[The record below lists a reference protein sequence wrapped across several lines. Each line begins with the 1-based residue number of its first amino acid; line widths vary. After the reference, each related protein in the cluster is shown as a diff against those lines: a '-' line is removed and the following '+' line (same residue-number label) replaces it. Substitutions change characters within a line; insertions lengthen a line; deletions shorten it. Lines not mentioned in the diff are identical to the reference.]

1 MNKFKLTFFG
11 YSGALGFAVGA
22 IVALFMG
29 LSELGHQLL
38 WQLLPQAVGNP
49 RIYPLIVCTIGG
61 VAIGFFVKIFGR
73 YPRTLQESMKE
84 YQKTQRIDYH
94 DGKLVKNLLGALIV
108 LLFGASLGPEAA
120 LVAIIGGL
128 VTYVADRRK

>member
-73 YPRTLQESMKE
+73 YPRT
-84 YQKTQRIDYH
+84 
-94 DGKLVKNLLGALIV
+94 
-108 LLFGASLGPEAA
+108 
-120 LVAIIGGL
+120 
-128 VTYVADRRK
+128 